1 MENTE
6 NIEVGTAIEV
16 TGAPAI
22 TAPATRRRVAEKS
35 PVRVKPR
42 SLEEL
47 DSMPA
52 KHMTE
57 AEKILYIEECRANL
71 TAVNMLNDALNENCK
86 SAYSQFRNA
95 EDAYMKLKAETDSK
109 LAFCRQI
116 ADTMKKSIDNVGGT
130 R

>member
-6 NIEVGTAIEV
+6 NIEVGTAIEA
-16 TGAPAI
+16 TGDPAI
-22 TAPATRRRVAEKS
+22 TAPATRRRAAEKP

-57 AEKILYIEECRANL
+57 AEKILYIEECRINL
-71 TAVNMLNDALNENCK
+71 TAVNNINSALNENCK
-86 SAYSQFRNA
+86 AAYKQYQNA
-95 EDAYMKLKAETDSK
+95 DDAYVKLKAETDSK

-116 ADTMKKSIDNVGGT
+116 ADTMKKSIDNVGGI